1 MPQQDNT
8 ITVQGTLWMTVDGQH
23 FGGDDRMRLL
33 ACIADCGSISQAAKA
48 VPMSYKTAWDAIDAM
63 NTLAGEPLVARV
75 AGGKGGGGTR
85 LTARGLQLLDNY
97 LTLQRE
103 HQAFMRQLAAQ
114 AGGLADDYV
123 LIRRMAMK
131 SSARNQFLGKVLSVK
146 DGVVNDEVTL
156 QTATGLHIVA
166 TVTRDSRDSRD
177 SLGLAPGVEAF
188 ALVKASSIILTTDTG
203 GARFSAR
210 NQLAGT
216 VTRVLPGAV
225 STEVTLALGCGASV
239 AAIITHDSGEALAL
253 QPGQPAV
260 ALFKASSV
268 IVAIPA

>member
-8 ITVQGTLWMTVDGQH
+8 ITVQGSLWMTVDGQH

-85 LTARGLQLLDNY
+85 LTARGQQLLDNY

-166 TVTRDSRDSRD
+166 TVTRDSCE

-188 ALVKASSIILTTDTG
+188 ALVKASSIILATDTA

-225 STEVTLALGCGASV
+225 STEVTLALGGGASV

>member
-1 MPQQDNT
+1 MD
-8 ITVQGTLWMTVDGQH
+8 QGDSRIALQGALWMTVNGQH

-63 NTLAGEPLVARV
+63 NTLAGEPLVERIT
-75 AGGKGGGGTR
+75 GGKGGGGTR
-85 LTARGLQLLDNY
+85 LTARGRQLLANY
-97 LTLQRE
+97 HTLQAE

-123 LIRRMAMK
+123 LMRRMAMK

-146 DGVVNDEVTL
+146 EGVVNDEVTL
-156 QTATGLHIVA
+156 QTATGLPIVA
-166 TVTRDSRDSRD
+166 TVTRDSRE
-177 SLGLAPGVEAF
+177 SLSLAPGVEAF
-188 ALVKASSIILTTDTG
+188 ALVKASSVILATQTA

-216 VTRVLPGAV
+216 VARVVSGAV
-225 STEVTLALGCGASV
+225 STEVTLALGRGASI
-239 AAIITHDSGEALAL
+239 AAVITHDSGDALGL

-268 IVAIPA
+268 IVALAV

>member
-1 MPQQDNT
+1 MAQHDNP
-8 ITVQGTLWMTVDGQH
+8 ITLQGTLWMTVGGQH
-23 FGGDDRMRLL
+23 FGSDDRMRLL

-63 NTLAGEPLVARV
+63 NTLAGAPLVERV

-85 LTARGLQLLDNY
+85 LTARGQQLLANY
-97 LTLQRE
+97 RTLQGE

-131 SSARNQFLGKVLSVK
+131 SSARNQFLGTVFSVK
-146 DGVVNDEVTL
+146 EGVVNDEVTL
-156 QTATGLHIVA
+156 LTSGGLHIVA
-166 TVTRDSRDSRD
+166 TVTRESRD
-177 SLGLAPGVEAF
+177 SLGLAPGVAAF
-188 ALVKASSIILTTDTG
+188 ALVKASSVIIATDTA

-210 NQLAGT
+210 NQLAG
-216 VTRVLPGAV
+216 RVARVIPGAV
-225 STEVTLALGCGASV
+225 STEVTLALPGGASV
-239 AAIITHDSGEALAL
+239 AATITHDSGEALAL
-253 QPGQPAV
+253 LPGQPAL

>member
-1 MPQQDNT
+1 MNT
-8 ITVQGTLWMTVDGQH
+8 MDHNDTPITLQGAMWMTVAGQH

-63 NTLAGEPLVARV
+63 NTLAGEPLVERV

-85 LTARGLQLLDNY
+85 LTLRGRQLLDNY
-97 LTLQRE
+97 RTLQSE
-103 HQAFMRQLAAQ
+103 HQAFLRQLAAQ

-131 SSARNQFLGKVLSVK
+131 SSARNQFLGKVFSVK
-146 DGVVNDEVTL
+146 DGVVNDEVVL

-166 TVTRDSRDSRD
+166 TVTRESRE
-177 SLGLAPGVEAF
+177 SLGLAPGVDAF
-188 ALVKASSIILTTDTG
+188 ALVKASSIIIATETA

-210 NQLAGT
+210 NQLAGS
-216 VTRVLPGAV
+216 VTRVVPGAV
-225 STEVTLALGCGASV
+225 STEVTLALGGGASV
-239 AAIITHDSGEALAL
+239 AAVITHDSGDALAL